1 MRTRSKTR
9 PVDGRDSTNRTH
21 ALVLRFVHSVM
32 RDPIQRLG
40 ALDSGPRLDIL
51 EQDYQADFLSPQK
64 LLEKYVGRNVKLY
77 R

>member
-1 MRTRSKTR
+1 
-9 PVDGRDSTNRTH
+9 
-21 ALVLRFVHSVM
+21 M

>member
-1 MRTRSKTR
+1 
-9 PVDGRDSTNRTH
+9 
-21 ALVLRFVHSVM
+21 M
-32 RDPIQRLG
+32 RDPTQRFG

-51 EQDYQADFLSPQK
+51 EQNYQYDLLSPQK

>member
-9 PVDGRDSTNRTH
+9 PVDGRDSTNRAH
-21 ALVLRFVHSVM
+21 AVVLRFVHIVK
-32 RDPIQRLG
+32 RDPSQRLG

-51 EQDYQADFLSPQK
+51 EQDYQDDFLSPQK
-64 LLEKYVGRNVKLY
+64 LFEKYVGRNVKLY